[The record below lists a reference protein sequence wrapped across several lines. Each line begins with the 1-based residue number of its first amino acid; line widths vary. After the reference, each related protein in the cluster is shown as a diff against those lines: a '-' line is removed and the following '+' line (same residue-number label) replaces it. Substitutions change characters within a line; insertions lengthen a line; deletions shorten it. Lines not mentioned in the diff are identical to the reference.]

1 MLGDAQKDVDSREQS
16 EARFL
21 TALSRRIF
29 PCSPHMT
36 TLDPGSAGFHWDSPA
51 VGCRIMRWK
60 LLSIALFAVC
70 TMLGLNDIYVLG
82 F

>member
-1 MLGDAQKDVDSREQS
+1 MRFPDVGDAQKDVDSREQS

-36 TLDPGSAGFHWDSPA
+36 TLDLGSAGFHWDSA
-51 VGCRIMRWK
+51 
-60 LLSIALFAVC
+60 
-70 TMLGLNDIYVLG
+70 LGLNGPVLLDLIVEVTLQ
-82 F
+82 FDVT